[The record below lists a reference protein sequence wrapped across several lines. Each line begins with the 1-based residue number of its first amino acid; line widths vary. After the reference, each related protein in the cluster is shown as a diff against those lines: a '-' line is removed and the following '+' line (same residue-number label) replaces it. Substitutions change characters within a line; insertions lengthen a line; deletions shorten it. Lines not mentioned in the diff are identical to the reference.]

1 MGIIDAAFDSL
12 GGVLSDQWKDV
23 VTAGHFDEHTVV
35 APAVRCTSQNGRG
48 ANRGAEDILTNG
60 SVIYVPEGTAAFVFS
75 QSGIERVI
83 SQPGGYE
90 YRDGEATVFDAK
102 DRAERGLGKIILDQA
117 AERVGFSGM
126 SPQSKRVAF
135 VNLREIRGIKFGTHG
150 PLAYNDGFYGCD
162 LEIYAYGTFS
172 VQVVDPERLVRSFVP
187 ANATSYSLDNPK
199 ARGQLTSEFL
209 QSFLTAINRL
219 SASVRISQLPGESTR
234 IADQVVADDK
244 NAGTWEERFGLRLV
258 SVGIEDVEFT
268 DESREL
274 VRGFSERK
282 MGVRAYEGVSRQAAD
297 ISAQQLIA
305 EGVRENGL
313 GDAGGMLF
321 GMNLA
326 SGLDPRTA
334 GVPAGAQV
342 VPVAAP
348 IPSAGG
354 AQAAGETGAGG
365 VPAAGGVQGAGGVP
379 PAGDQR
385 AADVEPT
392 ADGASAASA
401 SSTSPSTTDGPSFD
415 QRVEMVKKLKEL
427 LDAGIL
433 TQEEFDAKKRDV
445 LGL

>member
-23 VTAGHFDEHTVV
+23 ITAGHFDEHTVV
-35 APAVRCTSQNGRG
+35 APAVRRTSQNGRG

-150 PLAYNDGFYGCD
+150 PLAYNDAFYGCD
-162 LEIYAYGTFS
+162 LEVYAYGTFS

-209 QSFLTAINRL
+209 QSFLAAINRL

-234 IADQVVADDK
+234 IADQVVADDR
-244 NAGTWEERFGLRLV
+244 NAGTWEGRFGLRLV

-334 GVPAGAQV
+334 GVPTGGQ
-342 VPVAAP
+342 AAP
-348 IPSAGG
+348 VPSAGS

-365 VPAAGGVQGAGGVP
+365 GPSAGDVQGAGGVP
-379 PAGDQR
+379 AAGDQR
-385 AADVEPT
+385 AADPAPAAGGMPAASE
-392 ADGASAASA
+392 SAAS
-401 SSTSPSTTDGPSFD
+401 PSAADGPSFD

-433 TQEEFDAKKRDV
+433 TQDEFDAKKRDV